1 MKAATTAVMVRIAS
15 FFGIGS
21 PKTRA
26 EITDDEASDVS
37 SNYDAPAPAAP
48 APKAKQEKVKQER
61 KSKSK
66 TPVEEVEALN
76 VESDN
81 NQDDDDDEELP
92 EDEYVVEKITNH
104 IVDEDVSVW
113 LRGEPSPGPDWVT
126 DWRDQVRGEMGGFR
140 EEVRQDLGARGKS
153 V

>member
-1 MKAATTAVMVRIAS
+1 MVRIAS

-76 VESDN
+76 VESDKN
-81 NQDDDDDEELP
+81 RTQ
-92 EDEYVVEKITNH
+92 
-104 IVDEDVSVW
+104 
-113 LRGEPSPGPDWVT
+113 GE
-126 DWRDQVRGEMGGFR
+126 
-140 EEVRQDLGARGKS
+140 
-153 V
+153 